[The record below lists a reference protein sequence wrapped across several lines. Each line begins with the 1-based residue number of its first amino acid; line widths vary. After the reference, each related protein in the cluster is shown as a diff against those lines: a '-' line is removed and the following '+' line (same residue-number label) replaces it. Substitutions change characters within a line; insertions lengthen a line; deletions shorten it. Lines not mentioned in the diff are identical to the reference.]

1 MRWPWGGKTEKRQA
15 GGAYTDAIV
24 SLLQARAGGVSVGEP
39 NAIAALEIAAGMWSR
54 GFASAEVSPAIPAV
68 TPSFL
73 ASVGRS
79 LVRTGQSLWAID
91 VSHGEIVLTPAASW
105 DVAGSADPESW
116 VFRLD
121 LAGPSGGETR
131 LYPSAAVLNFRYA
144 PEPERPWSSP
154 SPLGYARA
162 TARLAAN
169 LELRLGE
176 EASASVGSLLPVPSD
191 GGDGDVDDPLASL
204 KADLKNLQGAT
215 ALVETT
221 SAGFGEGRAA
231 APQADWQVKR
241 LGANPPQTLN
251 ELRGA
256 AGGDVLAACGVPHGI
271 GGWPITRCVAR
282 ERHGAA
288 SAWERYNLRQGWL
301 VKKWLSS

>member
-24 SLLQARAGGVSVGEP
+24 SLLQARDRGVSVGEP
-39 NAIAALEIAAGMWSR
+39 GAIAALEIAAGMWSR

-91 VSHGEIVLTPAASW
+91 VRRGEIVLTPAASW

-131 LYPSAAVLNFRYA
+131 LYPSAGGAKFSLCAGAEKAVELA
-144 PEPERPWSSP
+144 EPARICESYRP
-154 SPLGYARA
+154 
-162 TARLAAN
+162 
-169 LELRLGE
+169 
-176 EASASVGSLLPVPSD
+176 
-191 GGDGDVDDPLASL
+191 
-204 KADLKNLQGAT
+204 
-215 ALVETT
+215 
-221 SAGFGEGRAA
+221 AGR
-231 APQADWQVKR
+231 K
-241 LGANPPQTLN
+241 
-251 ELRGA
+251 
-256 AGGDVLAACGVPHGI
+256 
-271 GGWPITRCVAR
+271 
-282 ERHGAA
+282 
-288 SAWERYNLRQGWL
+288 S
-301 VKKWLSS
+301 